1 MISMN
6 LVTSTSSGSHHRGP
20 RTPQATRSSPPTA
33 EETIMPVPK
42 HLRLLIIVTLAW
54 LIFWLAGLPDYYRQ
68 YSHRFMVLFD
78 AAILPPLWLVVYFTA
93 KKARK
98 GRGLAVSLW
107 LSFYITVPL
116 FIYDLIYCGIYL
128 GYGISFLWEYWYLTV
143 YYILPWLIFPVTGLW
158 VDRRGSL
165 NLTSA

>member
-1 MISMN
+1 
-6 LVTSTSSGSHHRGP
+6 
-20 RTPQATRSSPPTA
+20 
-33 EETIMPVPK
+33 MPVPK

-78 AAILPPLWLVVYFTA
+78 AAILSPLWLVVYFTA

-98 GRGLAVSLW
+98 GIGLAVSLW

>member
-1 MISMN
+1 
-6 LVTSTSSGSHHRGP
+6 
-20 RTPQATRSSPPTA
+20 
-33 EETIMPVPK
+33 MPVPK

-98 GRGLAVSLW
+98 GIGLAVSLW

-116 FIYDLIYCGIYL
+116 FIYDFIYCGIHL

-158 VDRRGSL
+158 GDRRGSL